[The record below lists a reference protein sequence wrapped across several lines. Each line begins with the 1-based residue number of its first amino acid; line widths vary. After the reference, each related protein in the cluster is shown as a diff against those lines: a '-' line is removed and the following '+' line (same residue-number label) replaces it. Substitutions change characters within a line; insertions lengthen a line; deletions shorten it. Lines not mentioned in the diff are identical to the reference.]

1 VERAVLLR
9 RATLLSVASVVLSGL
24 TGTAAVG
31 IALSTGAL
39 SLLGFGFDAAIDSIA
54 SAALVWRFR
63 LERRDPTAAERAELL
78 AERIVGMV
86 LLILAAT
93 LTAGAIQ
100 ALLSGA
106 HPATSPA
113 AAAIPIVGLVM
124 LPPLAMAKYR
134 TARSL
139 RSGALRADSILTA
152 LAAGLAA
159 VSLISLALAGVGVTW
174 ADALGGLVIASVLV
188 REGLACVGL
197 SVARPV
203 ARSGR

>member
-9 RATLLSVASVVLSGL
+9 RATLLSVASVLLSGL

-31 IALSTGAL
+31 IALSTGAV

-54 SAALVWRFR
+54 SATLLWRFR
-63 LERRDPTAAERAELL
+63 LERRDPSAAERAEHV
-78 AERIVGMV
+78 AERVIGVV

-93 LTAGAIQ
+93 LAAGSIQ

-106 HPATSPA
+106 HPARDPA
-113 AAAIPIVGLVM
+113 AAVIPIVGLVM
-124 LPPLAMAKYR
+124 LPPLAIAKYR

-174 ADALGGLVIASVLV
+174 ADAVGGLVIAGVLV
-188 REGLACVGL
+188 REGLASVGL
-197 SVARPV
+197 SGARPV
-203 ARSGR
+203 VRSGR